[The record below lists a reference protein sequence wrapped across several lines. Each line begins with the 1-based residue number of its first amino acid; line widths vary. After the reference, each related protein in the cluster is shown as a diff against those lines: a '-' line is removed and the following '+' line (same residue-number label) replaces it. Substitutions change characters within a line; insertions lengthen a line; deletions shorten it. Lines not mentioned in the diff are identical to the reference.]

1 MKRQHFD
8 IQILDAPLGAEIS
21 DYKLRQNL
29 DDNDADRLQSAL
41 ADHYLLVFRRQ
52 SLAPRGQHALGR
64 RLVAH
69 SLAAEGGAAWFANLQ
84 LAYDTLP
91 AGLRREVHRARAEQ
105 DGAAGPL
112 PLVRLHPETGRRS
125 LLVADPASTR
135 VVGASAAES
144 EELLQE
150 LHAHAIRP
158 QHLYCHHWQPQDL
171 LFWDP
176 HSVTPVHAM

>member
-1 MKRQHFD
+1 MKSQHFD
-8 IQILDAPLGAEIS
+8 IHILDAPLGAEII
-21 DYKLRQNL
+21 DYKLRQDL
-29 DDNDADRLQSAL
+29 DENEADRLQSAL

-52 SLAPRGQHALGR
+52 RTSPRLRQVVGR

-69 SLAAEGGAAWFANLQ
+69 SLAPEGEDAWFINLQ

-91 AGLRREVHRARAEQ
+91 VGLRRVVHSVRAEQ

-112 PLVRLHPETGRRS
+112 PLVRLHPESGRRS
-125 LLVADPASTR
+125 LLVADPATTR
-135 VVGASAAES
+135 LVGASPAES
-144 EELLQE
+144 DEILHE
-150 LHAHAIRP
+150 LHAHAVRP

-176 HSVTPVHAM
+176 HSVTPVRAM

>member
-8 IQILDAPLGAEIS
+8 INILDAPLGAEIS
-21 DYKLRQNL
+21 DYKLRQDL
-29 DDNDADRLQSAL
+29 DEDDADRLQSAL

-52 SLAPRGQHALGR
+52 RLAPRWQQALGR

-69 SLAAEGGAAWFANLQ
+69 SLASEGEVALFANLQ

-91 AGLRREVHRARAEQ
+91 AALRRVVHRARAEQ

-125 LLVADPASTR
+125 LLVADPATTR
-135 VVGASAAES
+135 LVGASAAES
-144 EELLQE
+144 GEVLHELQ
-150 LHAHAIRP
+150 AHAVRP
-158 QHLYCHHWQPQDL
+158 QHLYRHHWQPQDL

-176 HSVTPVHAM
+176 HSVTPVPAM